1 MIELLPQ
8 ALLSGLSVGM
18 IYVLAASGLTLVYG
32 IMRLLNFAH
41 GELYMLGGYVVF
53 FLFEESGV
61 PYLIAL
67 IISMVSIGILGVILE
82 RFFFRP
88 FREEH
93 DPSLMIA
100 LGLLIFISGAAFISF
115 GGEERGVRSLLPA
128 TVSVL
133 GAKVSM
139 DRIAVMAIA
148 SLLMGALYLF
158 LYRSRTGRSIRAV
171 SEDTV
176 AAAMHGI
183 DVDRTIALGFGLSCA
198 LAAAAGGLVAPI
210 YFVSPFIGGPIVFKA
225 LVVIAVGGM
234 GSLLGAVLA
243 GIILGVVE
251 NVSFMFIGG
260 MADAIGFILL
270 ILILLFR
277 PRGLM
282 GRY

>member
-1 MIELLPQ
+1 MIQLLPQ

-41 GELYMLGGYVVF
+41 GELYMLGGYIIF

-61 PYLIAL
+61 PYLVAL
-67 IISMVSIGILGVILE
+67 LISMVSIGILGVILE

-88 FREEH
+88 FRDEH

-115 GGEERGVRSLLPA
+115 GGEERGVRSLFPA
-128 TVSVL
+128 TVSIL

-139 DRIAVMAIA
+139 DRLAVMAIA
-148 SLLMGALYLF
+148 SSLMGALYLF

-171 SEDTV
+171 SEDAV

-210 YFVSPFIGGPIVFKA
+210 YFISPFIGGPIVFKA

-234 GSLLGAVLA
+234 GSLLGAVVA

-251 NVSFMFIGG
+251 SVSFMFIGG

>member
-1 MIELLPQ
+1 MIQLLPQ

-41 GELYMLGGYVVF
+41 GELYMLGGYIVF

-61 PYLIAL
+61 PYVLSL
-67 IISMVSIGILGVILE
+67 LISMVAVGFLGVALE

-100 LGLLIFISGAAFISF
+100 LGLLILISGAALIAF
-115 GGEERGVRSLLPA
+115 GGGERGVRSLLPG
-128 TVSVL
+128 TVSIL
-133 GAKVSM
+133 RAKVSM
-139 DRIAVMAIA
+139 DRLAVMAVAAAI
-148 SLLMGALYLF
+148 MGALYLF
-158 LYRSRTGRSIRAV
+158 LYKTRAGRGIRAV
-171 SEDTV
+171 SQDAG
-176 AAAMHGI
+176 AAAMNGI

-198 LAAAAGGLVAPI
+198 LAAAAGALVTPI
-210 YFVSPFIGGPIVFKA
+210 YFVSPFVGGPIVFKA

-234 GSLLGAVLA
+234 GSLLGAVIA

-251 NVSFMFIGG
+251 SVSFMFIGG
-260 MADAIGFILL
+260 MADAIGFLLL